1 MDEKR
6 DDARPDMHAQPTET
20 PVERSDVQAQG
31 TDRTEEPSDQPVER
45 GDTPAERRMEEDR
58 PLAAADEPAAG
69 MATPHMPM
77 PAVRQSRTVLVDGA
91 TRSDF
96 ERRWES
102 VQGEFVDDPSRSVA
116 HAGSL
121 VTDLLERLRSNLSK
135 RGSELGQQGGGDP
148 DTEAMRLEL
157 RQYKAIFHTLL
168 HGDDVQPKAPP
179 MPPAPADR
187 RPSAMN
193 G

>member
-6 DDARPDMHAQPTET
+6 DDT
-20 PVERSDVQAQG
+20 RSDMASQPPEKHMEGPDVRAQG
-31 TDRTEEPSDQPVER
+31 ADA
-45 GDTPAERRMEEDR
+45 PAQRRMEEERPQAGADR
-58 PLAAADEPAAG
+58 PAADA
-69 MATPHMPM
+69 ATPHMPM
-77 PAVRQSRTVLVDGA
+77 TTTRQSRTVLVDGA